1 MGTQDNTDYEGHRSR
16 TKGLQAFIR
25 DALGFLVLQCLVLA
39 AVLTQYPVAPD
50 DYLSAMD
57 SKTSLLQDGNGGR
70 LVLVGGSNMAF
81 GLSCD
86 QLRDGTGREVVN
98 LGLHAGVGLN
108 VMLRQ
113 AESGIGTGDVVVVS
127 LEYEHFDRRLGE
139 ELWPTLVEHQGIESD
154 WLSWDDGA
162 ALLDNV
168 RYYLSGALRR
178 TALSV
183 AGRYTGPNALYRA
196 SSFDRQGCIVPDVLE
211 SPEDVSS
218 RRYFGGSY
226 SGLRLN
232 WALAQLSHFAE
243 NMKDKGATV
252 VFVHPPTLESAYK
265 PAQVGLEAIHK
276 RLLENGFTVL
286 SKPEEAVLPDRLFYD
301 TEYHLGPE
309 GQQRRTAWLIA
320 HLAEQA
326 GLRD

>member
-1 MGTQDNTDYEGHRSR
+1 MGTKDSTGYEAHRAR
-16 TKGLQAFIR
+16 RAGLRAFVR
-25 DALGFLVLQCLVLA
+25 DALAFLILQCLLLA

-50 DYLSAMD
+50 DYLAAMD
-57 SKTSLLQDGNGGR
+57 TKTNLLRDGNGQR
-70 LVLVGGSNMAF
+70 VILVGGSNMAF
-81 GLSCD
+81 GVNCGQLS
-86 QLRDGTGREVVN
+86 DGTGRDVVN
-98 LGLHAGVGLN
+98 LALHAGIGLH

-113 AESGIGTGDVVVVS
+113 AESGVRTGDVVVVS

-139 ELWPTLVEHQGIESD
+139 ELWPTLVEHQGIESE

-232 WALAQLSHFAE
+232 WALSQLSHFVE
-243 NMKDKGATV
+243 DMKDKGATV
-252 VFVHPPTLESAYK
+252 VFVHPPTLESAYQ
-265 PAQVGLEAIHK
+265 PAQAGLKEIHK
-276 RLLENGFTVL
+276 RLSESGFTVL
-286 SKPEEAVLPDRLFYD
+286 SAPEEAVLPDRLFYD

-320 HLAEQA
+320 RLAAQA
-326 GLRD
+326 SLRD